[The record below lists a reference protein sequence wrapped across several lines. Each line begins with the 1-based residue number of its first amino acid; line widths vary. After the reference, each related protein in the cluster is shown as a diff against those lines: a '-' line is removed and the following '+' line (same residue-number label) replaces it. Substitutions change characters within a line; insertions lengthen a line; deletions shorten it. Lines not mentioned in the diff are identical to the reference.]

1 MNQQI
6 KSTIDHDRLSLS
18 IDHKTREFKTRKIRK
33 MNQLEN
39 KLANFVK
46 QVTINRALKKID
58 LC

>member
-1 MNQQI
+1 
-6 KSTIDHDRLSLS
+6 
-18 IDHKTREFKTRKIRK
+18 

-58 LC
+58 LCWSTRGEYQITLIKGISISTR